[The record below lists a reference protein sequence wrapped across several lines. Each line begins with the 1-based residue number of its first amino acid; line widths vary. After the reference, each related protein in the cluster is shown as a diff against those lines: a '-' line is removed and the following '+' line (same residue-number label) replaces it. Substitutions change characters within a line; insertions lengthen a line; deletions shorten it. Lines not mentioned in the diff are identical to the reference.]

1 MSATVSTTTV
11 AELDAY
17 ARDYYLGRAADDLDI
32 EERQQQLSLERLRP
46 FLHGRILELGFG
58 TGEMTASLRA
68 AGFQTA
74 VVEGSPLLVEEAR
87 RRHPGIEIHEGF
99 FETFQPPAP
108 FDCLLAAHVFE
119 HVEDPPALM
128 EHLRGWLAPGGTIVA
143 VVPNAGSLHRR
154 LAVHMGLQ
162 QAQDDLSPR
171 DRLVG
176 HRRVY
181 TVEQLSEQLAAS
193 GFEVTDVTGWF
204 LKVVPN
210 GMMLEWPPELI
221 DALVAVSD
229 ELDPRQL
236 ANIAVVARR
245 T

>member
-1 MSATVSTTTV
+1 MSTTV

-17 ARDYYLGRAADDLDI
+17 ARDYYLGRGADDLDI

-68 AGFQTA
+68 AGFETA

-87 RRHPGIEIHEGF
+87 RRHPDLEVHEGF
-99 FETFQPPAP
+99 FETFAPPEP

-119 HVEDPPALM
+119 HVDDPPALM
-128 EHLRGWLAPGGTIVA
+128 AQVRTWLAPGGTLVA
-143 VVPNAGSLHRR
+143 VVPNAASLHRR

-162 QAQDDLSPR
+162 QAQDDLSER

-181 TVEQLSEQLAAS
+181 TVEQLGDELTAA
-193 GFEVTDVTGWF
+193 GFEVAAVTGWF

-210 GMMLEWPPELI
+210 GMMLDWPPALI
-221 DALVAVSD
+221 DALMAVST
-229 ELDPRQL
+229 ELAPQQL

-245 T
+245 PD

>member
-1 MSATVSTTTV
+1 MSATV

-68 AGFQTA
+68 AGFSTA
-74 VVEGSPLLVEEAR
+74 VVEGSPLLVREAR

-108 FDCLLAAHVFE
+108 VDCLLAAHVFE

-128 EHLRGWLAPGGTIVA
+128 AHLRGWLAPGGTIVA
-143 VVPNAGSLHRR
+143 VVPNAASLHRR
-154 LAVHMGLQ
+154 LAVRMGLQ
-162 QAQDDLSPR
+162 PAQDTLSPR
-171 DRLVG
+171 DHLVG

-181 TVEQLSEQLAAS
+181 TVEQLSEQLEAS

-210 GMMLEWPPELI
+210 GMMLDWPGELI

-245 T
+245 SSG

>member
-1 MSATVSTTTV
+1 MSTTV

-17 ARDYYLGRAADDLDI
+17 ARDYYLGRAAEDLDI
-32 EERQQQLSLERLRP
+32 EERQQQLSLARLRP

-68 AGFQTA
+68 AGFETA
-74 VVEGSPLLVEEAR
+74 VVEGSPLLVQEAR
-87 RRHPGIEIHEGF
+87 RRHPGLEVHEGF
-99 FETFQPPAP
+99 FETFEPPAP

-119 HVEDPPALM
+119 HVEDPAALM
-128 EHLRGWLAPGGTIVA
+128 AHLYDWLVPGGTLVA
-143 VVPNAGSLHRR
+143 VVPNAASLHRR
-154 LAVHMGLQ
+154 LAVLMGLQ
-162 QAQDDLSPR
+162 PALDTLSAR
-171 DRLVG
+171 DGLVG

-181 TVEQLSEQLAAS
+181 TVEQLSDQLTAS

-210 GMMLEWPPELI
+210 GMMLDWPAELI
-221 DALVAVSD
+221 DALVNVSD

-236 ANIAVVARR
+236 ANIALVARR
-245 T
+245 PT

>member
-1 MSATVSTTTV
+1 MSGTTV

-32 EERQQQLSLERLRP
+32 EERQQQLSLERLHP
-46 FLHGRILELGFG
+46 HLHGRILELGFG

-68 AGFQTA
+68 AGFETA
-74 VVEGSPLLVEEAR
+74 IVEGSPLLVEEAR
-87 RRHPGIEIHEGF
+87 RRHPGVEVHEGF
-99 FETFQPPAP
+99 FETFSPPAP

-128 EHLRGWLAPGGTIVA
+128 EHLRSWLVPGGTLVA
-143 VVPNAGSLHRR
+143 VVPNAASLHRR

-162 QAQDDLSPR
+162 QAQDDLSER

-181 TVEQLSEQLAAS
+181 TVEQLSDELGAA
-193 GFEVTDVTGWF
+193 GFEVAAVTGWF

-210 GMMLEWPPELI
+210 GMMLDWPPALI
-221 DALVAVSD
+221 DALFAVSG
-229 ELDPRQL
+229 ELEPQQL
-236 ANIAVVARR
+236 ANIAVVAKRPA
-245 T
+245 

>member
-1 MSATVSTTTV
+1 MSTTV

-17 ARDYYLGRAADDLDI
+17 ARDYYLGRGADDLDI

-68 AGFQTA
+68 AGFETA
-74 VVEGSPLLVEEAR
+74 VVEGSPLLVKEAR
-87 RRHPGIEIHEGF
+87 RRHSGIEVHEGF
-99 FETFQPPAP
+99 FETFAPPAP
-108 FDCLLAAHVFE
+108 FDTLLAAHVFE

-128 EHLRGWLAPGGTIVA
+128 AHLRGWLAPGGTLVA
-143 VVPNAGSLHRR
+143 VVPNAASLHRR

-162 QAQDDLSPR
+162 QAQDDLSER

-181 TVEQLSEQLAAS
+181 TVEQLSDQLTAA
-193 GFEVTDVTGWF
+193 GFEIAAVTGWF

-210 GMMLEWPPELI
+210 GMMLDWPPPLI
-221 DALVAVSD
+221 DALFAVSG
-229 ELDPRQL
+229 ELTPQQL
-236 ANIAVVARR
+236 ANIAVVAKRPAA
-245 T
+245 

>member
-1 MSATVSTTTV
+1 MSTTV

-17 ARDYYLGRAADDLDI
+17 ARDYYLGRGADDLDI

-58 TGEMTASLRA
+58 TGEMTASLHA
-68 AGFQTA
+68 AGFETA

-87 RRHPGIEIHEGF
+87 RRHPDLEVHEGF
-99 FETFQPPAP
+99 FETFAPPEP

-119 HVEDPPALM
+119 HVDDPPALM
-128 EHLRGWLAPGGTIVA
+128 EHVRTWLAPGGTLVA
-143 VVPNAGSLHRR
+143 VVPNAASLHRR

-162 QAQDDLSPR
+162 QAQDTLSER

-181 TVEQLSEQLAAS
+181 TIEQLGDELTAA
-193 GFEVTDVTGWF
+193 GFEVSAVTGWF

-210 GMMLEWPPELI
+210 GMMLGWPPALI
-221 DALVAVSD
+221 DALMAVSA
-229 ELDPRQL
+229 ELAPQQL
-236 ANIAVVARR
+236 ANIAVVARQPA
-245 T
+245 

>member
-1 MSATVSTTTV
+1 
-11 AELDAY
+11 
-17 ARDYYLGRAADDLDI
+17 
-32 EERQQQLSLERLRP
+32 
-46 FLHGRILELGFG
+46 
-58 TGEMTASLRA
+58 
-68 AGFQTA
+68 
-74 VVEGSPLLVEEAR
+74 
-87 RRHPGIEIHEGF
+87 
-99 FETFQPPAP
+99 
-108 FDCLLAAHVFE
+108 
-119 HVEDPPALM
+119 M

-154 LAVHMGLQ
+154 LAVRMGLQ
-162 QAQDDLSPR
+162 PAPDTLSPR
-171 DRLVG
+171 DHLVG

-181 TVEQLSEQLAAS
+181 TVEQLSDELTAT

-210 GMMLEWPPELI
+210 GMMLDWPGELI

-245 T
+245 SGA